1 MKHAAAIFRRLA
13 DIQEYLDELEP
24 LRHKT
29 FEEYERDYVLR
40 HAVER
45 LIELIV
51 EAGLDINSLILLDA
65 QQRPPRTYRAS
76 YLRLGTLGIVPQE
89 MAEELAGLVGLRNR
103 LAHEYEEIQ
112 DKEVFRKMPIV
123 YRLFTDYVA
132 HVAGYVEAQRKEK
145 RRGEQEAAV

>member
-13 DIQEYLDELEP
+13 DIQQYLDELEP
-24 LRHKT
+24 LRNRT

-89 MAEELAGLVGLRNR
+89 MAEELADLVGLRNR

-112 DKEVFRKMPIV
+112 DKEVFRKTPIV
-123 YRLFTDYVA
+123 YRLFTDYVTR
-132 HVAGYVEAQRKEK
+132 VAGYVEAQRKEK
-145 RRGEQEAAV
+145 RRDGEEAAV